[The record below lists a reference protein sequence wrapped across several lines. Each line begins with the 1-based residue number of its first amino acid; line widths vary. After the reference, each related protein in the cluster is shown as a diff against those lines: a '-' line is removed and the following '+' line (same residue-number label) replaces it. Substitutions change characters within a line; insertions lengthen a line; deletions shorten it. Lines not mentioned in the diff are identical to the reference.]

1 MTIEAADIGTGIT
14 NLKFS
19 DGVAAANASYFVLSD
34 GTNNAEVLLSGTPVF
49 YSGTT
54 GGANVPVTRA
64 QWGTSAAAH
73 TPGHY
78 VSLFT
83 EATTTAQPILHL
95 QYIHDHQLYLVD

>member
-1 MTIEAADIGTGIT
+1 MTIEAADIGTGVT

-19 DGVAAANASYFVLSD
+19 DGVSAANASYFVLSE

-64 QWGTSAAAH
+64 QSVSYTHLDAADD
-73 TPGHY
+73 
-78 VSLFT
+78 S
-83 EATTTAQPILHL
+83 
-95 QYIHDHQLYLVD
+95 